1 MKRALLVLLM
11 VVGVQAMHPV
21 CAQDWAR
28 DALAK
33 SSLKHEWVTV
43 KSGDRALQTFV
54 VHPAA
59 APRAVVLMIHEVDGM
74 TDWAQSMAEQIAE
87 LGYVVVAPD
96 LLSGA
101 GPNGGRTD
109 SFASGDKAREAVEH
123 LSADQVTADLNAVA
137 DYGEKLD
144 PSGVPLMVVGF
155 SWGGTEAFRYAASR
169 EDDIGTL
176 VFCGT
181 APDKDAFGKIKGE
194 VLGFYAEK
202 DDRVNATL
210 AATQANAD
218 AAHIIYEPVT
228 YAGAEHGFMRLGQAP
243 DASAMN
249 KKAMLDAINR
259 MKIDMSKMAS
269 RGY

>member
-1 MKRALLVLLM
+1 MKRSFIVFLVLL
-11 VVGVQAMHPV
+11 GVQVA

-33 SSLKHEWVTV
+33 SPLKHEWVAV
-43 KSGDRALQTFV
+43 KSGDRSVQTFV
-54 VHPAA
+54 VYPDQ
-59 APRAVVLMIHEVDGM
+59 PKKPVVLMIHEVDGM
-74 TDWAQSMAEQIAE
+74 TDWAQSMAAQIAS

-109 SFASGDKAREAVEH
+109 SFASEDKARDAVEH
-123 LSADQVTADLNAVA
+123 LNADQITADLNAVA
-137 DYGEKLD
+137 DYGLKLD
-144 PSGVPLMVVGF
+144 ASNGSVLLVVGF
-155 SWGGTEAFRYAASR
+155 SWGGTQAAR
-169 EDDIGTL
+169 FAANRDDDVGTL

-181 APDKDAFGKIKGE
+181 APDKDVIGRIKGE

-210 AATQANAD
+210 ADTQAAMD
-218 AAHIIYEPVT
+218 AAKIIYEPVT
-228 YAGAEHGFMRLGQAP
+228 YVGAEHGFMRLGQAP
-243 DASAMN
+243 DANPAN
-249 KKAMLDAINR
+249 KRAMLDAINR
-259 MKIDMSKMAS
+259 MKIDMSKIAS